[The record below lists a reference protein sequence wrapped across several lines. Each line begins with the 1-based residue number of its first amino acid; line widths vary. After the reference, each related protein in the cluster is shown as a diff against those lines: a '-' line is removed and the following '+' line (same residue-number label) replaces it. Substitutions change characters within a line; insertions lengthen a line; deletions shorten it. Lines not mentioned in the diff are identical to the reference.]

1 MVSKMSLTAFVQL
14 SDTTVLFS
22 PTLTGSILFDGI
34 SDQWAVY
41 IYIYDFTYIMYVVKN
56 IMCFNFFY
64 VTSCNIFN
72 SVVHRDILGL
82 LFEKVRK

>member
-1 MVSKMSLTAFVQL
+1 MAFL
-14 SDTTVLFS
+14 INGL
-22 PTLTGSILFDGI
+22 
-34 SDQWAVY
+34 Y